1 MIFSLFHNPQHREE
15 RAEALVL
22 LRKESLDIYN
32 RLHSIAEDIKF
43 VEDVCQS
50 YPDLPVLPNLRCGAW
65 YVDPKLMRH
74 AGAYFKST
82 DGHTNNWSFN
92 LRRPNLHLLSTV
104 IHCHGIILV
113 DSTRAGKRMPDALSK
128 TIPIWCSVINK
139 AIRKLYTKDADWD
152 THFYCPPGVV
162 SAQEQSQIETRLDD
176 WATSLAESSYSLP
189 ILPLPLRPMWITPSA
204 STFPRLPPT
213 SEAQFF
219 PIICVSASKQIQ
231 EGIERRSQG
240 FAYVQGSGDDHEL
253 WGLGLT
259 PQIFWQHQDQLLS
272 ATRGTLPEVVKTL
285 VASSPHRQHEDWL
298 KPPTPIS
305 KVGGRLLI
313 CAIADVPS
321 GLPPHL
327 PNSDDRIAYVIVTNE
342 PTAFDDA
349 VGKDEFERKDVLVLS
364 MQEGKRGQAQ
374 FLQTVLPRAV
384 PFIGTYIMGGTKVC
398 ICCHNGKDASVGV
411 ALAVLQ
417 MYFDDDGRILAV
429 KQQEDLC
436 RHANKQSIATRLQWI
451 ISSRPEA
458 NPSRVTLKRVNEFLL
473 TPPQFLRTILDGSSL
488 V

>member
-1 MIFSLFHNPQHREE
+1 MGTCENFCR
-15 RAEALVL
+15 
-22 LRKESLDIYN
+22 
-32 RLHSIAEDIKF
+32 HS
-43 VEDVCQS
+43 VGS
-50 YPDLPVLPNLRCGAW
+50 GPDL
-65 YVDPKLMRH
+65 
-74 AGAYFKST
+74 
-82 DGHTNNWSFN
+82 
-92 LRRPNLHLLSTV
+92 
-104 IHCHGIILV
+104 
-113 DSTRAGKRMPDALSK
+113 DS
-128 TIPIWCSVINK
+128 
-139 AIRKLYTKDADWD
+139 
-152 THFYCPPGVV
+152 
-162 SAQEQSQIETRLDD
+162 Q
-176 WATSLAESSYSLP
+176 
-189 ILPLPLRPMWITPSA
+189 
-204 STFPRLPPT
+204 
-213 SEAQFF
+213 
-219 PIICVSASKQIQ
+219 
-231 EGIERRSQG
+231 
-240 FAYVQGSGDDHEL
+240 
-253 WGLGLT
+253 GLT

-313 CAIADVPS
+313 CAITDVPS

-436 RHANKQSIATRLQWI
+436 ECHTYVVIAGPSHTCLLRSACEQTVDRHSPAVDHFKST
-451 ISSRPEA
+451 
-458 NPSRVTLKRVNEFLL
+458 
-473 TPPQFLRTILDGSSL
+473 
-488 V
+488 